1 MNGKEQFKVGGWIDD
16 PFQLILNIS
25 HPFILNIVE
34 GWADR
39 VAEKCPSP
47 KVASAPVLV

>member
-1 MNGKEQFKVGGWIDD
+1 MNGKEQFRVGGWIDD

-25 HPFILNIVE
+25 HPLILNSVA

-39 VAEKCPSP
+39 VAEKCPIP
-47 KVASAPVLV
+47 QVAPAPVLV